1 MEKLTVLVVDDEP
14 GIRSGIYRILRKFS
28 VDYPFMDDVIGYDI
42 YTVPTGEEAIDFIDS
57 NQTDI
62 VLLDNKL
69 PGIQGNEVLEYINQ
83 KQYDTYVIIITSHA
97 SLEVAVKATKN
108 GAYDFVPKPFSPQ
121 ELKAAMETVTRNI
134 FLRRM
139 TAKMNKEG
147 KQIRFQFLSVMSHEL
162 KAPLNAIEGYLKMMQ
177 NRDFGDSMED
187 YDELINR
194 MKKRTE
200 SMRNL
205 IMDMLDLTQIE
216 SGKKKRE
223 LSETDLVRAAHS
235 AIDVMKP
242 YAIQKDVSVNLHSP
256 EELMLKADP
265 DELEIILNNLIS
277 NAIKYNKEGG
287 TVDCNIRE
295 NKGFATIT
303 ITDTGIGMSKT
314 EQAKL
319 FNEFV
324 RIKNEKTKNISGSG
338 LGLSIVKKLVD
349 MYKGDINVCSKP
361 GEGSS
366 FTVTLP
372 AYSSSSQQNT
382 DLQQEDPAETKT
394 PEP

>member
-1 MEKLTVLVVDDEP
+1 
-14 GIRSGIYRILRKFS
+14 
-28 VDYPFMDDVIGYDI
+28 MDDVIGYDI
-42 YTVPTGEEAIDFIDS
+42 ELAPTGEEAIEFIDS
-57 NQTDI
+57 HQTDI

-69 PGIQGNEVLEYINQ
+69 PGIQGNDVLEYINQ
-83 KQYDTYVIIITSHA
+83 KQYDTYVIMITSHA
-97 SLEVAVKATKN
+97 SLEVAVRATNN
-108 GAYDFVPKPFSPQ
+108 GAYDFVPKPFTPQ
-121 ELKAAMETVTRNI
+121 ELKASMENVTRHI

-139 TAKMNKEG
+139 TSKLNKEG

-162 KAPLNAIEGYLKMMQ
+162 KAPINAIEGYIKMMQ
-177 NRDFGDSMED
+177 SREFGESIDD
-187 YDELINR
+187 YDEIINR

-223 LSETDLVRAAHS
+223 LAETDLIKVANS
-235 AIDVMKP
+235 AIDMMKP
-242 YAIQKDVSVNLHSP
+242 YAIQKDVTVNLHSSP
-256 EELMLKADP
+256 ELKLQADP

-277 NAIKYNKEGG
+277 NAIKYNRQGG
-287 TVDCNIRE
+287 KVDCNIRE

-303 ITDTGIGMSKT
+303 VTDTGIGMNKT

-349 MYKGDINVCSKP
+349 MYNGDINVCSQP
-361 GEGSS
+361 DEGSS

-372 AYSSSSQQNT
+372 VFHLNEAGEEKAEST
-382 DLQQEDPAETKT
+382 DKQ
-394 PEP
+394 

>member
-1 MEKLTVLVVDDEP
+1 MEKLTVLVVDDEA
-14 GIRSGIYRILRKFS
+14 GIRSGIERILRKFS
-28 VDYPFMDDVIGYDI
+28 VDYPFMDNVIGFDI
-42 YTVPTGEEAIDFIDS
+42 ELAPTGEEAITFIDQ
-57 NQTDI
+57 NKTDI

-69 PGIQGNEVLEYINQ
+69 PGIQGNDVLEYINQ
-83 KQYDTYVIIITSHA
+83 KQYDTYVIMITSHA

-108 GAYDFVPKPFSPQ
+108 GAYDFVPKPFTPQ
-121 ELKAAMETVTRNI
+121 ELKASMENLTRHI
-134 FLRRM
+134 FLKRM
-139 TAKMNKEG
+139 TSQLNKEG

-162 KAPLNAIEGYLKMMQ
+162 KAPINAIEGYLKMMKS
-177 NRDFGDSMED
+177 REFGEKIDD
-187 YDELINR
+187 YDEIINR
-194 MKKRTE
+194 LKKRTE
-200 SMRNL
+200 SMRGL

-223 LSETDLVRAAHS
+223 LAETDLVKIANS
-235 AIDVMKP
+235 AIDMMKP
-242 YAIQKDVSVNLHSP
+242 YAIQKDVTIQLHGTN
-256 EELMLKADP
+256 ELKLQADP

-277 NAIKYNKEGG
+277 NAIKYNKQNGK
-287 TVDCNIRE
+287 VDCNIRE

-303 ITDTGIGMSKT
+303 VSDTGIGMNKT

-349 MYKGDINVCSKP
+349 MYNGDINVCSKP
-361 GEGSS
+361 DEGSS

-372 AYSSSSQQNT
+372 VYTNT
-382 DLQQEDPAETKT
+382 GEEASKKE
-394 PEP
+394 